1 MSQDKVDY
9 EERVEEAH
17 GKPLSTSVLMVYVDS
32 CRHLPLSKTG
42 VSSKPDPIVQM
53 RITSRIDSQET
64 WSVKYSRNPVYEQG
78 FIFLVN
84 NPEVDELN
92 LRVYDEKTKADL
104 GLLRLALINLL
115 NREGM
120 EYFNQPFKLKR
131 TGLESTITLH
141 LQLFFTKKVLRPIR
155 PSKRRISLQSREIDI
170 MEDSVS
176 LGGGEDSDV
185 ELEGGGASNQRLQK
199 LSVISGGSVESLA
212 QPELKQRRMGENRID
227 LEAEETLT
235 GPSILIS
242 LVYND
247 SEELLTLTIHRA
259 INLPVENVADLPDP
273 FVRIILL
280 PDRPRKRKTDY
291 VKDTT
296 SPEWEES
303 FDYSISRDCIMDKEI
318 EIIVVDRKGIF
329 SRSADICHVILP
341 MWVYCDPTGRTT
353 LKWVSLDA
361 PTTPKHDL
369 GNFLSL

>member
-53 RITSRIDSQET
+53 RITSRTDSQET

-141 LQLFFTKKVLRPIR
+141 LQLFFTKKVLRPW
-155 PSKRRISLQSREIDI
+155 S
-170 MEDSVS
+170 
-176 LGGGEDSDV
+176 
-185 ELEGGGASNQRLQK
+185 
-199 LSVISGGSVESLA
+199 
-212 QPELKQRRMGENRID
+212 
-227 LEAEETLT
+227 TLT
-235 GPSILIS
+235 SPL
-242 LVYND
+242 
-247 SEELLTLTIHRA
+247 
-259 INLPVENVADLPDP
+259 NLKGLDLNP
-273 FVRIILL
+273 
-280 PDRPRKRKTDY
+280 
-291 VKDTT
+291 
-296 SPEWEES
+296 
-303 FDYSISRDCIMDKEI
+303 
-318 EIIVVDRKGIF
+318 
-329 SRSADICHVILP
+329 
-341 MWVYCDPTGRTT
+341 
-353 LKWVSLDA
+353 
-361 PTTPKHDL
+361 
-369 GNFLSL
+369 